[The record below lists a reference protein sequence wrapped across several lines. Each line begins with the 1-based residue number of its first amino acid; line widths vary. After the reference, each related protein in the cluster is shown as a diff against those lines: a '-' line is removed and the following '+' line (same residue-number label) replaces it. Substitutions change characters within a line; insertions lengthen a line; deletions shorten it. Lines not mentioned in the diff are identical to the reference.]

1 MSCTFFLLTL
11 CFFPLSPGR
20 FSFYFLLFLGW
31 LSVRRLTRCCCCVCV
46 CVCCVC
52 VLCVWVGVIVAVCW
66 GKEEHQLVSASYDE
80 TIKVWDIRST
90 VPLYTIAAHN
100 GKVLCLAVGP
110 AGEILSGGT
119 DGKLKRFVD
128 PNSKAAAA

>member
-1 MSCTFFLLTL
+1 MAVSQKADTVLL
-11 CFFPLSPGR
+11 
-20 FSFYFLLFLGW
+20 
-31 LSVRRLTRCCCCVCV
+31 CVCV
-46 CVCCVC
+46 YVCF
-52 VLCVWVGVIVAVCW
+52 IVAVCW

-90 VPLYTIAAHN
+90 VPLYTIAAHD